1 MIYNLLYYGCH
12 LPVSIKTKS
21 LKEYAASSI
30 SLRVH
35 VTITIPKH
43 FIKAPTYTNSLS
55 LHNISLSQKQW
66 YVMWYRDKG
75 SWYSLIIR
83 LTVSSSIVKNRKVNK
98 LRNTSSYFISK
109 EIIKNEINLTLCIYL
124 IMLQS
129 HGVRQGHLFIKLPRN
144 THFTSH
150 TWLPLC

>member
-1 MIYNLLYYGCH
+1 
-12 LPVSIKTKS
+12 
-21 LKEYAASSI
+21 
-30 SLRVH
+30 
-35 VTITIPKH
+35 
-43 FIKAPTYTNSLS
+43 
-55 LHNISLSQKQW
+55 
-66 YVMWYRDKG
+66 MWYRDKG

-129 HGVRQGHLFIKLPRN
+129 HGVRQGHLVIKLPRN

-150 TWLPLC
+150 TWLPLCKKRYIQYLYFSKRTKVFLTPLYAHDLGCILTSTYTKLTTNTPKIPLTVIAVTGQHLHVF